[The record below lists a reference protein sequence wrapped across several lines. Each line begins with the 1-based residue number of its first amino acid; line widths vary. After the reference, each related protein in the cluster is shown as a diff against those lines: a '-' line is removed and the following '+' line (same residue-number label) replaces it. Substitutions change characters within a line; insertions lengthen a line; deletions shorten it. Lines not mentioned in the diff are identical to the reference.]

1 VRTEVQFL
9 ELSENDQDRSDRR
22 QNIGSGAY
30 ARSVPA
36 ASQTPAKLA
45 QSRTAGR
52 TPDYEGLGPM
62 MLTRRRFGALA
73 ASASA
78 LAALPRCARAQAYPA
93 RAVRLIVG
101 YAPGG
106 ATDITARLVAQ
117 RLSERAGQSF
127 IVENRPGAGTNLA
140 TEQVVQAPADG
151 YTLLVATAANAINAT
166 LYEKLSF
173 DFVRD
178 MAPVAGLIRMQN
190 VLEVHPSV
198 PATTVTELIA
208 HAKANPGALII
219 GSPGI
224 GSPGHVSG
232 ELFKMMTGVDMLH
245 VPYRGVAPALQD
257 LIGGRIHVL
266 IDNMATAIEYI
277 RNGQVRAL
285 AVTTAFRSPLLPDLP
300 TIGDFVPGYE
310 ASSWFGVAA
319 PRNTSAEIIDSLN
332 RDINAV
338 LAEPAIVARFGTL
351 GGAPLTGA
359 PADFARMIGDETEKW
374 GKVVRFSG
382 ARAS

>member
-1 VRTEVQFL
+1 M
-9 ELSENDQDRSDRR
+9 
-22 QNIGSGAY
+22 
-30 ARSVPA
+30 
-36 ASQTPAKLA
+36 K
-45 QSRTAGR
+45 
-52 TPDYEGLGPM
+52 
-62 MLTRRRFGALA
+62 LTRRQFGALA
-73 ASASA
+73 AAT
-78 LAALPRCARAQAYPA
+78 LMALPRSARAQAYPA

-117 RLSERAGQSF
+117 RLSERSGQSF

-140 TEQVVQAPADG
+140 TEQVVQATADG

-198 PATTVTELIA
+198 PATTVPELVA
-208 HAKANPGALII
+208 HAKQNPGALII

-257 LIGGRIHVL
+257 LLSGRIHVM
-266 IDNMATAIEYI
+266 IDNMATAVEYI
-277 RNGQVRAL
+277 RSGRVRAL
-285 AVTTAFRSPLLPDLP
+285 AVTTTFRSPLLPDLP

-319 PRNTSAEIIDSLN
+319 PRNTPSDIVNGLN

-338 LAEPAIVARFGTL
+338 LAEPAIAARFDAL
-351 GGAPLTGA
+351 GGAPLTGS
-359 PADFARMIGDETEKW
+359 PADFARLISEETEKW

-382 ARAS
+382 AKAT

>member
-1 VRTEVQFL
+1 M
-9 ELSENDQDRSDRR
+9 
-22 QNIGSGAY
+22 
-30 ARSVPA
+30 
-36 ASQTPAKLA
+36 K
-45 QSRTAGR
+45 
-52 TPDYEGLGPM
+52 
-62 MLTRRRFGALA
+62 LTRRRFGALA
-73 ASASA
+73 GAASA
-78 LAALPRCARAQAYPA
+78 LTALPRFARAQNYPT

-140 TEQVVQAPADG
+140 TEQVVQATADG

-198 PATTVTELIA
+198 PATTVPELVA
-208 HAKANPGALII
+208 HAKQNPGALII
-219 GSPGI
+219 GSAGI

-257 LIGGRIHVL
+257 LLSGRIHVM
-266 IDNMATAIEYI
+266 IDNMATAVEYI
-277 RNGQVRAL
+277 RSGKVRAL

-310 ASSWFGVAA
+310 ASSWFGVGA
-319 PRNTSAEIIDSLN
+319 PRNTPSEIIDSLN

-338 LAEPAIVARFGTL
+338 LAEPAIAARFGGL
-351 GGAPLTGA
+351 GGAPLTGS
-359 PADFARMIGDETEKW
+359 PADFARLIAEETAKW

-382 ARAS
+382 AKAT

>member
-1 VRTEVQFL
+1 M
-9 ELSENDQDRSDRR
+9 
-22 QNIGSGAY
+22 
-30 ARSVPA
+30 
-36 ASQTPAKLA
+36 K
-45 QSRTAGR
+45 
-52 TPDYEGLGPM
+52 
-62 MLTRRRFGALA
+62 LTRRRFGALA
-73 ASASA
+73 AAASA
-78 LAALPRCARAQAYPA
+78 LTALPRFARAQAYPA

-117 RLSERAGQSF
+117 RLSERAGQNF
-127 IVENRPGAGTNLA
+127 VVENRPGAGTNLA
-140 TEQVVQAPADG
+140 TEQVVQATADG

-166 LYEKLSF
+166 LYEKLNF

-190 VLEVHPSV
+190 VLEVHPAV
-198 PATTVTELIA
+198 PATTVPELVA
-208 HAKANPGALII
+208 HAKQNPGALII
-219 GSPGI
+219 GSAGI

-257 LIGGRIHVL
+257 LLSGRIHVM
-266 IDNMATAIEYI
+266 IDNMATAVEYI
-277 RNGQVRAL
+277 RSGKVRAL

-319 PRNTSAEIIDSLN
+319 PRNTPSEIIDSLN

-338 LAEPAIVARFGTL
+338 LAEPAIAARFGGL
-351 GGAPLTGA
+351 GGAPLTGS
-359 PADFARMIGDETEKW
+359 PADFARLIAEETAKW

-382 ARAS
+382 AKAT

>member
-1 VRTEVQFL
+1 
-9 ELSENDQDRSDRR
+9 
-22 QNIGSGAY
+22 
-30 ARSVPA
+30 
-36 ASQTPAKLA
+36 
-45 QSRTAGR
+45 
-52 TPDYEGLGPM
+52 M
-62 MLTRRRFGALA
+62 MLTRRRFGALV

-78 LAALPRCARAQAYPA
+78 LAALPRAARAQAYPA
-93 RAVRLIVG
+93 RPVRLIVG

-117 RLSERAGQSF
+117 RLSERSGHSF
-127 IVENRPGAGTNLA
+127 VVENRPSAGTNLA

-198 PATTVTELIA
+198 PAATVPELVA
-208 HAKANPGALII
+208 HAKANPGALVI
-219 GSPGI
+219 GSPGM

-257 LIGGRIHVL
+257 LISGRIHVMV
-266 IDNMATAIEYI
+266 DNMATAIEYI
-277 RNGQVRAL
+277 RSGKVRAL
-285 AVTTAFRSPLLPDLP
+285 GVTTAFRSPLLPDLP

-310 ASSWFGVAA
+310 ASSWFGVAT
-319 PRNTSAEIIDSLN
+319 PRNTPTDIVDRLN

-338 LAEPAIVARFGTL
+338 LAESAIVARFEAL
-351 GGAPLTGA
+351 GGAPLTGT
-359 PADFARMIGDETEKW
+359 PADFARLIADETEKW
-374 GKVVRFSG
+374 GKVVRFAG
-382 ARAS
+382 AKAT

>member
-1 VRTEVQFL
+1 M
-9 ELSENDQDRSDRR
+9 
-22 QNIGSGAY
+22 
-30 ARSVPA
+30 
-36 ASQTPAKLA
+36 K
-45 QSRTAGR
+45 
-52 TPDYEGLGPM
+52 
-62 MLTRRRFGALA
+62 LTRRRLGALA
-73 ASASA
+73 AVISA
-78 LAALPRCARAQAYPA
+78 LTALPRFVRAQSYPA
-93 RAVRLIVG
+93 RPVRLIVG

-106 ATDITARLVAQ
+106 ATDITARLVGH
-117 RLSERAGQSF
+117 RLSERTGQSF
-127 IVENRPGAGTNLA
+127 VVENRPGAGTNLA

-198 PATTVTELIA
+198 PAATVPELVA
-208 HAKANPGALII
+208 HAKQNPGALIF

-257 LIGGRIHVL
+257 LLSGRIHVMV
-266 IDNMATAIEYI
+266 DNMATAVEYI
-277 RNGQVRAL
+277 RSGRLRAL
-285 AVTTAFRSPLLPDLP
+285 AVTTAFRSPLLPELP
-300 TIGDFVPGYE
+300 TIGDSVPGYE

-319 PRNTSAEIIDSLN
+319 PRNTPSEIIDSLN
-332 RDINAV
+332 RQINAV
-338 LAEPAIVARFGTL
+338 LAEPAIVERFGGL
-351 GGAPLTGA
+351 GGAPLTGS
-359 PADFARMIGDETEKW
+359 PADFARLVADETEKW

-382 ARAS
+382 AKAS